1 MIHVPS
7 LAAIEQAVQLF
18 PTWSNTSIDAC
29 YTHLH
34 RGPAAPPPPSSWQ
47 LLNAVFGDKTSLR
60 GGSTATLLFSA
71 STGYCFTR
79 KSHSDFLSQP
89 VYMQQPS
96 HWLFCSLPAP
106 SSLFSSIF
114 LSYLC
119 SGSASASSSSKLF
132 LLLSIH
138 HLLLMPLKLC
148 ALRMPCLRKAA
159 AFSTSS
165 KPAQPWHG

>member
-1 MIHVPS
+1 M
-7 LAAIEQAVQLF
+7 LATHI
-18 PTWSNTSIDAC
+18 
-29 YTHLH
+29 YTEDLQH
-34 RGPAAPPPPSSWQ
+34 PPPSSWQ